1 MDSEQSLDAV
11 RRDIDAI
18 DNQIHDLIIRRTEL
32 IEAVRDLKQESPV
45 KVRPSREA
53 EIIYRLI
60 GRHHGRFP
68 RRDLVAIWRHLIMAT
83 LAFEGP
89 FSVAVY
95 LPGSDSGYWELARD
109 HFGTF
114 TPMSRHGTLRSAI
127 EAVQRQDATVA
138 VLPMPQQD
146 DPDPWWRLL
155 LSDRVETP
163 RIIARLPFAGTA
175 NGLGGPI
182 EALAICPVALTPTGR
197 DRTFFAVDT
206 EHRLSLNQ
214 FNAELAAVGMPPRF
228 TAVWE
233 EKEQRPQAWI
243 YLVEV
248 DGFLSADNPQLA
260 ALTRGLGGPVRR
272 VVVLGGYATP
282 LGREELDPPQA
293 PARPAAPP
301 VTTATQGTVP

>member
-1 MDSEQSLDAV
+1 MDADQSLVAV
-11 RRDIDAI
+11 RREIDAI
-18 DNQIHDLIIRRTEL
+18 DDEIHDLIIRRTEL
-32 IEAVRDLKQESPV
+32 VEAVRDLKKDSPV
-45 KVRPSREA
+45 KIRPSREA
-53 EIIYRLI
+53 EIAYRLV
-60 GRHHGRFP
+60 GRHRGHFP
-68 RRDLVAIWRHLIMAT
+68 RRELVAMWRHMMMAT

-95 LPGSDSGYWELARD
+95 SAGNDGGYWDLARD

-114 TPMSRHGTLRSAI
+114 TPLSRHGTLRSAI

-138 VLPMPQQD
+138 VLPTPRQD

-155 LSDRVETP
+155 LSDRPETP
-163 RIIARLPFAGTA
+163 RIIARLPFGGTA
-175 NGLGGPI
+175 NGLGGAI

-206 EHRLSLNQ
+206 EYRLSLNQ
-214 FNAELAAVGMPPRF
+214 FNAELAAVGLPPRF
-228 TAVWE
+228 AAVWE

-248 DGFLSADNPQLA
+248 DGFLSAGDPRLV
-260 ALTRGLGGPVRR
+260 ALTKGLGGPVRR

-282 LGREELDPPQA
+282 LSRDELDA
-293 PARPAAPP
+293 PAAPAAMP
-301 VTTATQGTVP
+301 AMPSPAKAG